1 MENALPESDGVAR
14 GEAEAEDEDRR
25 DDVLVRVHRYYQI
38 CNREYKYKCFFYTK
52 VYKSFQ
58 KQSKLCHFG

>member
-38 CNREYKYKCFFYTK
+38 CNKEYKYISFFLYTS
-52 VYKSFQ
+52 KSF
-58 KQSKLCHFG
+58 